1 MKVFYANERY
11 AKYGYAGIGYFMAI
25 MMTAFYIM
33 MTGFVILIILTA
45 VFPDFDKYMISLESK
60 LPSIPSGIV
69 LLGLIF
75 LALRITIKE
84 ASLSDNSFTKEYVTK
99 AVNYLL
105 GYIVFTVLFALFIGM
120 KFLRHHRG
128 LA

>member
-1 MKVFYANERY
+1 MKVFYVNERY

-33 MTGFVILIILTA
+33 MTGFVILIILTT

-105 GYIVFTVLFALFIGM
+105 GYIFFTVLFALFIGM